1 MPCWQHRD
9 ARDASGK
16 MRGAKATREVVSGV
30 DLQHVADLA
39 MLKIAP
45 ADEEKMLKDLLEVV
59 EFANQLE
66 KIDTTGIAPM
76 AHIAPMENVWRA
88 DVVTNTNQR
97 DLLLENAP
105 AKEDG
110 CIFVPQVV
118 E

>member
-1 MPCWQHRD
+1 
-9 ARDASGK
+9 
-16 MRGAKATREVVSGV
+16 
-30 DLQHVADLA
+30 
-39 MLKIAP
+39 
-45 ADEEKMLKDLLEVV
+45 MLKDLLEVV

-66 KIDTTGIAPM
+66 KIDTTGIEPM
-76 AHIAPMENVWRA
+76 AHIAPMQNVWRA

-110 CIFVPQVV
+110 YIFVPQVV